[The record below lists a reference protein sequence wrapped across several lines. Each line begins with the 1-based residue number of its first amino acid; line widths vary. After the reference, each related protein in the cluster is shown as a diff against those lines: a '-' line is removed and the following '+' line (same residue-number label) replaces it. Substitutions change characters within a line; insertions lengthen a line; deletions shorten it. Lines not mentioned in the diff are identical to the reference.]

1 MRSVRRRSKNTSIW
15 LELKKRNTTKS
26 WNNLSNVLEIYFSKI
41 FYQSFY
47 DYDRR
52 DHPDCKTTSLRAK
65 TADPPTVPTPYN
77 LYCDANMKKLMDK
90 GMSRNDARLSCKESF
105 KSLSDK
111 KKLHWIDLSLAQE
124 KNYMVTSIDFIYD

>member
-1 MRSVRRRSKNTSIW
+1 M
-15 LELKKRNTTKS
+15 KS
-26 WNNLSNVLEIYFSKI
+26 WSNSCKVLLHNFLKTLLQYLS
-41 FYQSFY
+41 
-47 DYDRR
+47 DHDRR
-52 DHPDCKTTSLRAK
+52 DHPDYVKTTGLRAK
-65 TADPPTVPTPYN
+65 TADPPTAPTPYN

-124 KNYMVTSIDFIYD
+124 KNYMVISIDLIYD